1 MAMVREAKQKIYK
14 YDKSC
19 RFSEKNDLI
28 AYLQEE
34 EAAKKII
41 SVLLVIYQF
50 FLMEKH
56 WSWEITNFA

>member
-28 AYLQEE
+28 AYLQIERYDT
-34 EAAKKII
+34 
-41 SVLLVIYQF
+41 LCDR
-50 FLMEKH
+50 
-56 WSWEITNFA
+56 